1 MANLNE
7 ELGQEIGWD
16 GEISKES
23 QFILL
28 PEGEYNFK
36 VESFERQRFN
46 GSEKM
51 APCNMAVLNLAVTDP
66 KTGETASVRD
76 RLYLNSKAEWKL
88 SQFFICLGLKKKGE
102 PLRMNW
108 NKVPGAV
115 GKLELSIH
123 KYKDNDGND
132 HESNQVKRYIEPDG
146 KPVFK
151 AGTF

>member
-66 KTGETASVRD
+66 KTGETAYVRD

-88 SQFFICLGLKKKGE
+88 SQFFICIGLKKKGE
-102 PLRMNW
+102 PLKMDW
-108 NKVPGAV
+108 NQVPGAV
-115 GKLELSIH
+115 GQIELTVH
-123 KYKDNDGND
+123 KYKDNDGNER
-132 HESNQVKRYIEPDG
+132 ESNQVKRYIEPSG